1 MIIKIA
7 NKNLKQPLEV
17 AVSDEQWE
25 ELQNIENKEEL
36 NGRLAKIAMAHVAKY
51 GYEMGYCETR
61 KKQVTLREC
70 MNCGVQKGWGSGKD
84 NYSKWEVC
92 KKEHIHYKFSPAEPL
107 IRGIKDKK
115 LEAKMLPQTKS
126 EKVAENNTFAT
137 VENSSDEYQKNSDE
151 FMKQIREKEDK

>member
-7 NKNLKQPLEV
+7 NKTLKQPLELGIP
-17 AVSDEQWE
+17 DEQWE

-36 NGRLAKIAMAHVAKY
+36 NAKLSKIAMAHVAKY
-51 GYEMGYCETR
+51 GYDIGYCETR

-70 MNCGVQKGWGSGKD
+70 MNCGVQKEWGSGKE
-84 NYSKWEVC
+84 NYGKWEAC

-107 IRGIKDKK
+107 LRSIKDKK
-115 LEAKMLPQTKS
+115 IEAKMMPQTKS
-126 EKVAENNTFAT
+126 EKATDNNSFVSIEKT
-137 VENSSDEYQKNSDE
+137 SDVYQENSDE